1 MKIHP
6 AIQTYTKANGA
17 KIAEPNFSG
26 QNEKLINRILNE
38 NPKNIKMNFKLIERT
53 LNFLGLKT
61 IKTGGT
67 HVKVPLSDT
76 EHEIFIIEH
85 GTRKTSHFTEVIKLK
100 KIIQRFYKP
109 KSLN

>member
-6 AIQTYTKANGA
+6 VILTCPNANNR
-17 KIAEPNFSG
+17 KTDRPNFSG